1 MFIVYL
7 YIFIGQILIFKIKM
21 DLLISLVQNFKN
33 SEIKQVVNQRM
44 QEFSNIPRN
53 FNDLF
58 RELAFCI
65 LTAGASAELGIKT
78 INHIGDV
85 IFTGNEQDIQRKL
98 KEVYRFHT
106 IRAGYI
112 FNAREAFRQLNI
124 NHPEIRIQIVNN
136 IKGIGMKEAS
146 HFLRNVGFKD
156 YAIVDF
162 HIVDI
167 LVDHGL
173 IEKPKTITPKKYLDI
188 EGVLR
193 QLAQKTNTSLA
204 ELDLYLWYKETG
216 KVLK

>member
-106 IRAGYI
+106 IRAGYL
-112 FNAREAFRQLNI
+112 FNARKAFKELDL
-124 NHPEIRIQIVNN
+124 NHPKIREHLVKN
-136 IKGIGMKEAS
+136 IKGIGIKEAS
-146 HFLRNVGFKD
+146 HFLRNIGFSD

-167 LVDHGL
+167 LAEHGV
-173 IEKPKTITPKKYLDI
+173 IEKPKTLTPNKYLEI
-188 EGVLR
+188 ENVLR
-193 QLAQKTNTSLA
+193 KLAEATNTSLG

>member
-1 MFIVYL
+1 
-7 YIFIGQILIFKIKM
+7 M
-21 DLLISLVQNFKN
+21 DSLISLVEELKA
-33 SEIKQVVNQRM
+33 SSIKKTVDQRIK
-44 QEFSNIPRN
+44 EFSNIPRN

-65 LTAGASAELGIKT
+65 LTAGTSAELGIKT
-78 INHIGDV
+78 INHLGD
-85 IFTGNEQDIQRKL
+85 TLHEGTQEEIQKKL

-106 IRAGYI
+106 IRAGYL
-112 FNAREAFRQLNI
+112 FNARKAFKHLDI
-124 NHPEIRIQIVNN
+124 NHPDIRNQIVQN

-146 HFLRNVGFKD
+146 HFLRNIGFKD
-156 YAIVDF
+156 YSIVDF

-173 IEKPKTITPKKYLDI
+173 IEKPKTLTPNKYLEI
-188 EGVLR
+188 ENVLR
-193 QLAQKTNTSLA
+193 KLAQKTNTSLA

>member
-1 MFIVYL
+1 
-7 YIFIGQILIFKIKM
+7 M
-21 DLLISLVQNFKN
+21 DSLISLVQDLKN
-33 SEIKQVVNQRM
+33 SEIKPLVDQRL
-44 QEFSNIPRN
+44 QEFSKIPRD
-53 FNDLF
+53 FDDLF

-78 INHIGDV
+78 INHLGDT
-85 IFTGNEQDIQRKL
+85 IFYGNEQEIQKKL

-106 IRAGYI
+106 IRAGYL
-112 FNAREAFRQLNI
+112 FNARQAFKELDI
-124 NHPEIRIQIVNN
+124 NRPDIRNQIVQN

-146 HFLRNVGFKD
+146 HFLRNIGFKD

-167 LVDHGL
+167 LVSHGL
-173 IEKPKTITPKKYLDI
+173 IEKPKTITLRKYLEI

-193 QLAQKTNTSLA
+193 QLAQKTNLSLA

>member
-1 MFIVYL
+1 
-7 YIFIGQILIFKIKM
+7 M
-21 DLLISLVQNFKN
+21 DSLISLVENLKK
-33 SEIKQVVNQRM
+33 SEIKQVVDKRM
-44 QEFSNIPRN
+44 HEFSSVPRN
-53 FNDLF
+53 FEDLF

-65 LTAGASAELGIKT
+65 LTAGASAELGMKT

-85 IFTGNEQDIQRKL
+85 IFNGSEQDIQRKL

-112 FNAREAFRQLNI
+112 FNAREAFKKLDI
-124 NHPEIRIQIVNN
+124 NHQDIRNQIVKN

-146 HFLRNVGFKD
+146 HFLRNIGFRN

-167 LVDHGL
+167 LANHGV
-173 IEKPKTITPKKYLDI
+173 IEKPKTLTHKKYLEI
-188 EGVLR
+188 EEVLR
-193 QLAQKTNTSLA
+193 ELAKETNLTLG

>member
-1 MFIVYL
+1 MDS
-7 YIFIGQILIFKIKM
+7 LIFLIEELKASSIKKTV
-21 DLLISLVQNFKN
+21 DQR
-33 SEIKQVVNQRM
+33 IK
-44 QEFSNIPRN
+44 EFSNMPRN

-78 INHIGDV
+78 ISHL
-85 IFTGNEQDIQRKL
+85 GNTLHEGTQEEIQKKL

-112 FNAREAFRQLNI
+112 YNAREAFRQLDI
-124 NHPEIRIQIVNN
+124 NHPEIRIHIVKNV
-136 IKGIGMKEAS
+136 KGIGMKEAS
-146 HFLRNVGFKD
+146 HFLRNIGFKD

-173 IEKPKTITPKKYLDI
+173 IEKPKTLTPNKYLEI
-188 EGVLR
+188 ENVLR
-193 QLAQKTNTSLA
+193 KLAQKTNTSLA

>member
-1 MFIVYL
+1 MDS
-7 YIFIGQILIFKIKM
+7 LIN
-21 DLLISLVQNFKN
+21 LVEQLKN
-33 SEIKQVVNQRM
+33 SEIKQVVDKRM
-44 QEFSNIPRN
+44 SEFSSIPRT

-58 RELAFCI
+58 RELSFCL

-85 IFTGNEQDIQRKL
+85 IFTGSQEDIQKKL

-112 FNAREAFRQLNI
+112 FNAREAFRQLDI
-124 NHPEIRIQIVNN
+124 NNPEIRIHIVQN

-167 LVDHGL
+167 LAEHGV
-173 IEKPKTITPKKYLDI
+173 IEKPKTLTPNKYLEI
-188 EGVLR
+188 ENVLR
-193 QLAQKTNTSLA
+193 ELAKRTNTSLG